1 MKRSLMQ
8 KNNWIIVLA
17 GVAIFYLGYF
27 LISKVTRNYD
37 SFYAFVSILTT
48 VIGLIVV
55 TVGLSM
61 SFNKETEE
69 KAEKQ

>member
-8 KNNWIIVLA
+8 KNNWIVVLSGIA
-17 GVAIFYLGYF
+17 LFFFGYF

-37 SFYAFVSILTT
+37 SFYAFISISTI

-61 SFNKETEE
+61 SFNKEEE
-69 KAEKQ
+69 KIEKK